1 MATKNSLVK
10 VSSTTVS
17 SNVASVT
24 LTGITSTYKV
34 HLLTFSKV
42 SVDVDNQNLIANFTS
57 SGSPDT
63 TANYTG
69 HTMSIRDAGDANRT
83 FTNSTYATI
92 CENLGLGTYEIANG
106 KLWIFAAADSG
117 EHTHCIVDTVY
128 TTLSNAV
135 RNEVGHFR
143 HEQNET
149 HDGIQI
155 DIGGANNITGGTFT
169 LYGLIK

>member
-1 MATKNSLVK
+1 MATSNSLVK
-10 VSSTTVS
+10 ITSTTVTS
-17 SNVASVT
+17 STASVT

-34 HLLTFSKV
+34 HLVTFSNV
-42 SVDVDNQNLIANFTS
+42 TVDVDNQSIIVRFTI
-57 SGSPDT
+57 SGTPDS

-92 CENLGLGTYEIANG
+92 CENTGLGSNELVNG
-106 KLWIFAAADSG
+106 NLLIYAAADSG
-117 EHTHCIVDTVY
+117 EHTHCLVDTAY
-128 TTLSNAV
+128 TTLSNTF

-149 HDGIQI
+149 HDGIEI

-169 LYGLIK
+169 LYGLID